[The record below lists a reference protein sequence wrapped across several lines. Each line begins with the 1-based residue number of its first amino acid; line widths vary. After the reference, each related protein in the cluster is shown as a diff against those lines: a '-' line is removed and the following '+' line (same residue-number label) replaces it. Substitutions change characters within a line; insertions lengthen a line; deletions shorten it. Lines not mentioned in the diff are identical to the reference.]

1 MSKTSYTT
9 GGIINND
16 HGVYKNKTTSVVP
29 NIPRLSLA
37 SVSNV
42 SGGNAADVEITLN
55 PKHLTW
61 SDFNILFFNMQ
72 SGNFNINNASLDLSP
87 ISLLSQNYTT
97 TNSNNVPFYLA
108 EQVMKVWAKKH
119 NLPISAISSKNKISL
134 TRECFLAKSLAS
146 INGEIVALSLD
157 EAMSSLL
164 SSGEIKIGD
173 LDSYATV
180 AFTIDFLYYSD
191 ALDVTVLT
199 TFVYSTSIPG
209 YRNSS
214 KTSLESSLSYS
225 NDMKQVDRTG
235 IELNDNLSEF
245 SDFETK
251 IYNNN
256 FKENND
262 LEEYSIVSNNSSSNK
277 SNLISE
283 ISKIIN
289 GAESVVSSEW

>member
-9 GGIINND
+9 GGITNND
-16 HGVYKNKTTSVVP
+16 HGVYKNKTTSAVQNLP
-29 NIPRLSLA
+29 ILSLA

-42 SGGNAADVEITLN
+42 SGGNAPDVEITLN
-55 PKHLTW
+55 TIYLNW
-61 SDFNILFFNMQ
+61 SDFNTLFFNMQ
-72 SGNFNINNASLDLSP
+72 SGLFNFNNANLDLGA
-87 ISLLSQNYTT
+87 ISLLNQTYTT
-97 TNSNNVPFYLA
+97 TNSKRVPFYLA
-108 EQVMKVWAKKH
+108 EQVMKVWTKKN
-119 NLPISAISSKNKISL
+119 NLPISAISSKNKILL
-134 TRECFLAKSLAS
+134 TRDCFLAKSLAS
-146 INGEIVALSLD
+146 INGEIVGLSLD

-173 LDSYATV
+173 LDSYASV
-180 AFTIDFLYYSD
+180 VFTIDFSYYFD
-191 ALDVTVLT
+191 PLDVTVLT
-199 TFVYSTSIPG
+199 TFVYNTNIPG
-209 YRNSS
+209 YTNNS
-214 KTSLESSLSYS
+214 KTPLEASLAYSS
-225 NDMKQVDRTG
+225 DIKQVDRTG